1 MVFKDGKT
9 YFKLSEI
16 ADQSPYSADYLRIRI
31 LQKKLKGVKIGRDWH
46 TTRNWLGEYVAAFST
61 KPFKPQSAALAEII
75 PEGQVAERDDRFV
88 ISLDERKRFIP
99 YAVDGK
105 VELVDSDLSEIIDL
119 RKLRKG
125 PPPLPPIPSV
135 SYHPRREPT
144 FRDLLSGLKS
154 SFPRKLLAFPVIG
167 GLVFLIAYPFLTG
180 RLHWQDIGKTASR
193 SFDAVGSTL
202 IDVKVPKPE
211 ELPELAW
218 AFASRISRGVSTV
231 PAKFAATLKEAGYG
245 LGELPL
251 IAADSLDNLSS
262 SSLLGSFR
270 SFAFSRLPSLAK
282 ALRLSIPAREEKP
295 LARISA
301 TKEKLPLAAL
311 VTPFPSPV
319 PKLARIE
326 EVSPSPA
333 IPSQPVKGT
342 EVVRE
347 IIRPADLSA
356 FQKKLD
362 DINLSLRQQ
371 VNKLISDVASLYE
384 GPQIKT
390 SVVQSF
396 APSQG
401 INKLSKATL
410 SDVTFSGSNQFNL
423 TDADIPDNI
432 TCTNCGS
439 GSGTVSTGVANAV
452 AFYSSAGTTVDD
464 ASALFWDDT
473 ARRLGVG
480 TSSPYAELSVAQD
493 IVARNIVA
501 TSTAV
506 FSGIGTS
513 SPAAL
518 LGVGGAMLYGSA
530 GATSTNVGNQLI
542 VGNFEVRGTCSGC
555 GSGGGTPGGSDTQVQ
570 FNNAGAFGGDSN
582 FIWDNSAKRFG
593 LGTSTPGTLLSVNGP
608 SLFTATSTFVSGII
622 TSNVLSTTSISFY
635 PNSSVAPAMI
645 VHSGGNVGIGTTT
658 PGTLLSVHNGS
669 TVLGGPTTIEG
680 PLSLPYLQATSTTP
694 SFLNYASS
702 TSLSLSNLLNVSGA
716 GTSTFT
722 GGLGIGTTSP
732 SAMLAVQQTG
742 GDAAYFD
749 GNVGFGTANPLDFL
763 HLRVPNA
770 GGGIIIVQP
779 AASTNATAR
788 FLVDSNNRPTVGS
801 YSNHNF
807 YLAANSTQYWFVNTS
822 GHFLDNN
829 ANANIGLGT
838 STPGARLSVN
848 GSSLFVSTSTFL
860 GGLLTPSISATSSI
874 GFYTG
879 GAAAPRVVIDSS
891 GNVGIGTTSPG
902 SLFSVHGPAL
912 INGTS
917 TIIGG
922 LLTPSISATGTLG
935 FYTGGAA
942 APRAYIDSSGN
953 VGIATTVPSALFS
966 AAGSSFLGTGVA
978 DKLTLNLDEIYFPIN
993 ATATISA
1000 LSTAFAF
1007 GTTTAA
1013 NVPPIMAFDGLNG
1026 RVGIGTTSPTTIFH
1040 VANIK
1045 ATSTFE
1051 GGLSVAAGAFQ
1062 HDWFTG
1068 LTSIDNGVFGAQYFD
1083 TDSGIV
1089 TWMDLP
1095 VATTAASVVQ
1105 SYTAR
1110 VDGLPLLTLWS
1121 ETDGAGGLK
1130 DTLKVGIAS
1139 STPWGRLSIEIGTST
1154 DMAFVVG
1161 DSGLVDGTTTPF
1173 FAIDSR
1179 GRTGLGTTSPWGFLA
1194 IEHLSSTTDPQD
1206 IPAFVVSDQGTS
1218 SPSLIVL
1225 NSNGW
1230 TGVATRTPSTTFAVG
1245 GRALIGSANATS
1257 TNVGNEEIVQ
1267 NLAVKGNL
1275 EILGSCK
1282 GCPNAGIGVNSG
1294 TANRLTSLGQRLL
1307 ALRLNFHFPRRSA
1320 YPKHQRDFK
1329 PRFLHRRSRRTQGLS
1344 NFFRQLSHRHN
1355 HTSKYF

>member
-1 MVFKDGKT
+1 MVFAEGKSC
-9 YFKLSEI
+9 YKLSEI
-16 ADQSPYSADYLRIRI
+16 ASETPYSADYLRIRI
-31 LQKKLKGVKIGRDWH
+31 LQKKLKGVKIRSEWY
-46 TTRNWLGEYVAAFST
+46 TSKEW
-61 KPFKPQSAALAEII
+61 
-75 PEGQVAERDDRFV
+75 
-88 ISLDERKRFIP
+88 LDEYIAGLPVKGVEAAPSVLTEIMPESRAGDKYGKIPVRFGEERKFIP

-105 VELVDSDLSEIIDL
+105 IEFVDRDLSEIIDL

-347 IIRPADLSA
+347 IIRPADLSE

-401 INKLSKATL
+401 INRLSKATL
-410 SDVTFSGSNQFNL
+410 SDIIFSGTNQFNL
-423 TDADIPDNI
+423 TDADIPDSI
-432 TCTNCGS
+432 TCTSCGGGS
-439 GSGTVSTGVANAV
+439 GAVSTGVANAV

-464 ASALFWDDT
+464 ASALFWDD
-473 ARRLGVG
+473 AAKRLGVG
-480 TSSPYAELSVAQD
+480 TSSPYAQLSVAQD
-493 IVARNIVA
+493 IVARNIIA

-582 FIWDNSAKRFG
+582 FIWSSASGGRLG
-593 LGTSTPGTLLSVNGP
+593 LGTSTPGALLSVNGS

-645 VHSGGNVGIGTTT
+645 VHSGGNV
-658 PGTLLSVHNGS
+658 
-669 TVLGGPTTIEG
+669 
-680 PLSLPYLQATSTTP
+680 
-694 SFLNYASS
+694 
-702 TSLSLSNLLNVSGA
+702 
-716 GTSTFT
+716 
-722 GGLGIGTTSP
+722 
-732 SAMLAVQQTG
+732 
-742 GDAAYFD
+742 
-749 GNVGFGTANPLDFL
+749 
-763 HLRVPNA
+763 
-770 GGGIIIVQP
+770 
-779 AASTNATAR
+779 
-788 FLVDSNNRPTVGS
+788 
-801 YSNHNF
+801 
-807 YLAANSTQYWFVNTS
+807 
-822 GHFLDNN
+822 
-829 ANANIGLGT
+829 
-838 STPGARLSVN
+838 
-848 GSSLFVSTSTFL
+848 
-860 GGLLTPSISATSSI
+860 
-874 GFYTG
+874 
-879 GAAAPRVVIDSS
+879 
-891 GNVGIGTTSPG
+891 
-902 SLFSVHGPAL
+902 
-912 INGTS
+912 
-917 TIIGG
+917 
-922 LLTPSISATGTLG
+922 
-935 FYTGGAA
+935 
-942 APRAYIDSSGN
+942 
-953 VGIATTVPSALFS
+953 
-966 AAGSSFLGTGVA
+966 
-978 DKLTLNLDEIYFPIN
+978 
-993 ATATISA
+993 
-1000 LSTAFAF
+1000 
-1007 GTTTAA
+1007 
-1013 NVPPIMAFDGLNG
+1013 
-1026 RVGIGTTSPTTIFH
+1026 
-1040 VANIK
+1040 
-1045 ATSTFE
+1045 
-1051 GGLSVAAGAFQ
+1051 
-1062 HDWFTG
+1062 
-1068 LTSIDNGVFGAQYFD
+1068 
-1083 TDSGIV
+1083 
-1089 TWMDLP
+1089 
-1095 VATTAASVVQ
+1095 
-1105 SYTAR
+1105 
-1110 VDGLPLLTLWS
+1110 
-1121 ETDGAGGLK
+1121 
-1130 DTLKVGIAS
+1130 
-1139 STPWGRLSIEIGTST
+1139 
-1154 DMAFVVG
+1154 
-1161 DSGLVDGTTTPF
+1161 
-1173 FAIDSR
+1173 
-1179 GRTGLGTTSPWGFLA
+1179 
-1194 IEHLSSTTDPQD
+1194 
-1206 IPAFVVSDQGTS
+1206 
-1218 SPSLIVL
+1218 
-1225 NSNGW
+1225 
-1230 TGVATRTPSTTFAVG
+1230 
-1245 GRALIGSANATS
+1245 
-1257 TNVGNEEIVQ
+1257 
-1267 NLAVKGNL
+1267 
-1275 EILGSCK
+1275 
-1282 GCPNAGIGVNSG
+1282 
-1294 TANRLTSLGQRLL
+1294 
-1307 ALRLNFHFPRRSA
+1307 
-1320 YPKHQRDFK
+1320 
-1329 PRFLHRRSRRTQGLS
+1329 
-1344 NFFRQLSHRHN
+1344 
-1355 HTSKYF
+1355 